1 MEKSIQ
7 EMVLV
12 GYHHFSSKDKSEIFY
27 VVQVLYNNT
36 DIERA
41 NNKATMINIFT
52 TDEIYKK
59 VCQMSVGQV
68 LKVEMSPNMETG
80 KIYYKV
86 VM

>member
-1 MEKSIQ
+1 MEKSLQ

-59 VCQMSVGQV
+59 VCQMSIGQV
-68 LKVEMSPNMETG
+68 LKVEMSPNLETG

-86 VM
+86 VL

>member
-1 MEKSIQ
+1 MEKSLQDMI
-7 EMVLV
+7 LV

>member
-1 MEKSIQ
+1 MEKSLQ

-12 GYHHFSSKDKSEIFY
+12 GYHHFSSKDKSQIFY

-59 VCQMSVGQV
+59 VCQMSIGQV
-68 LKVEMSPNMETG
+68 LKVEMSPNLETG

>member
-1 MEKSIQ
+1 MEKSLQ

-12 GYHHFSSKDKSEIFY
+12 GYHHFSSKNKSEIFY

-59 VCQMSVGQV
+59 VCQMSIGQV
-68 LKVEMSPNMETG
+68 LKVEMSPNFETG

-86 VM
+86 VL

>member
-59 VCQMSVGQV
+59 VCQMSIGQV

>member
-1 MEKSIQ
+1 MEKSLQ

-41 NNKATMINIFT
+41 NNKATMINIFI

-59 VCQMSVGQV
+59 VCQMSIGQV
-68 LKVEMSPNMETG
+68 LKVEMSPNLETG

-86 VM
+86 VL

>member
-1 MEKSIQ
+1 MEKSLQ

-59 VCQMSVGQV
+59 VCQMSIGQV
-68 LKVEMSPNMETG
+68 LKVEMSPNFETG

-86 VM
+86 VL

>member
-1 MEKSIQ
+1 MEKSLQ

-36 DIERA
+36 DIERS

-52 TDEIYKK
+52 TDETYKK
-59 VCQMSVGQV
+59 VCQMSIGQV
-68 LKVEMSPNMETG
+68 LKVEMSPNFETG

-86 VM
+86 VL

>member
-1 MEKSIQ
+1 MEKSLQ

>member
-1 MEKSIQ
+1 MEKSLH

-36 DIERA
+36 DLERS

-59 VCQMSVGQV
+59 VCQMSIGQV
-68 LKVEMSPNMETG
+68 LKVEMSPNLETG

-86 VM
+86 VL

>member
-1 MEKSIQ
+1 MEKSVE
-7 EMVLV
+7 EMTLI
-12 GYHHFSSKDKSEIFY
+12 GYHHFSAKDKSQIFY

-59 VCQMSVGQV
+59 VCQMTIGQV
-68 LKVEMSPNMETG
+68 LKVEMSPNFETG

-86 VM
+86 VL

>member
-1 MEKSIQ
+1 MEKSLQ

-59 VCQMSVGQV
+59 VCQMSIGQV

>member
-41 NNKATMINIFT
+41 NNKATMINIFI

-59 VCQMSVGQV
+59 VCQMSIGQV

>member
-1 MEKSIQ
+1 MEKSLQ

-59 VCQMSVGQV
+59 VCQMSIGQV
-68 LKVEMSPNMETG
+68 LKVEMSPNFETG

-86 VM
+86 VF

>member
-1 MEKSIQ
+1 MEKSLQ

-36 DIERA
+36 DIERS

-52 TDEIYKK
+52 TGEIYKK
-59 VCQMSVGQV
+59 VCQMSIGQV
-68 LKVEMSPNMETG
+68 LKVEMSPNLETG

-86 VM
+86 VL

>member
-59 VCQMSVGQV
+59 VCQMSIGQV

-86 VM
+86 VL